1 MTAPVAPILPV
12 DDDGIDAAIA
22 ALQAGQ
28 VVAIPTDTVYGV
40 AVALGV
46 DGATGRL
53 FAAKQ
58 RPHDVDLPVLVG
70 RASDAADLVEAVPP
84 DAARLMERFW
94 PGPLTLVLRRAPSL
108 TADLGASSSTVGIRC
123 PDHELVVALAAAV
136 GPLAT
141 TSANLHRRPTPP
153 NAAGV
158 AVELGDGI
166 ALVLDGGRCEGAP
179 STVLDCTG
187 DTVTVLREGRIPWP
201 DIAAILTPPSD

>member
-1 MTAPVAPILPV
+1 MTAPVLPL
-12 DDDGIDAAIA
+12 DPEGIGAAIA
-22 ALQAGQ
+22 ALRAGE

-53 FAAKQ
+53 FTAKQ
-58 RPHDVDLPVLVG
+58 RPHDVDLPVLIG
-70 RASDAADLVEAVPP
+70 RSSDAADLVESVPP

-94 PGPLTLVLRRAPSL
+94 PGPLTLVLRRAPTL

-123 PDHELVVALAAAV
+123 PDHELVAALAAAV

-141 TSANLHRRPTPP
+141 TSANLHRRPTPAD
-153 NAAGV
+153 AAGV
-158 AVELGDGI
+158 AAELGDGI

-187 DTVTVLREGRIPWP
+187 EAVTVLREGRIPWSTIAPTLP
-201 DIAAILTPPSD
+201 DPL

>member
-1 MTAPVAPILPV
+1 MTAPVLAT
-12 DDDGIDAAIA
+12 DREGIDAAIA
-22 ALQAGQ
+22 VLRAGE

-46 DGATGRL
+46 DGATSRL
-53 FAAKQ
+53 FAAKR
-58 RPHDVDLPVLVG
+58 RPHDVDLPVLIG
-70 RASDAADLVEAVPP
+70 RASDAADLVDAVPP
-84 DAARLMERFW
+84 HAARLMERFW
-94 PGPLTLVLRRAPSL
+94 PGPLTLVLRRSPSL

-141 TSANLHRRPTPP
+141 TSANLHRQPTPP
-153 NAAGV
+153 DAVGV
-158 AVELGDGI
+158 AAQLGDGI

-187 DTVTVLREGRIPWP
+187 EEVTVLREGRIPWSE
-201 DIAAILTPPSD
+201 ITATLG

>member
-1 MTAPVAPILPV
+1 MTAPVLAT
-12 DDDGIDAAIA
+12 DREGIDAAIA
-22 ALQAGQ
+22 ALRAGE

-46 DGATGRL
+46 DGATSRL
-53 FAAKQ
+53 FAAKR
-58 RPHDVDLPVLVG
+58 RPHDVDLPVLIG
-70 RASDAADLVEAVPP
+70 RASDAADLVDTVPP
-84 DAARLMERFW
+84 HAARLMERFW
-94 PGPLTLVLRRAPSL
+94 PGPLTLVLRRSPSL

-141 TSANLHRRPTPP
+141 TSANLHRQPTPP
-153 NAAGV
+153 DAAGV
-158 AVELGDGI
+158 AAQLGDGI

-187 DTVTVLREGRIPWP
+187 EEVAVLREGRIPWSE
-201 DIAAILTPPSD
+201 ITATLG